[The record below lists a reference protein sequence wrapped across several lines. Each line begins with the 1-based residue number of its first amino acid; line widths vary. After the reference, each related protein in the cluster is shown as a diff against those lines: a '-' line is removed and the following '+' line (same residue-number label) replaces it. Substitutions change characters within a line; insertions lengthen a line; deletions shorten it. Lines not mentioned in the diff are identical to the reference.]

1 MKRFTQLMTGLSVLG
16 CLSTPA
22 SATVSVIELAQL
34 AGGTAAA
41 AMTVDVESKCLEGQ
55 PYFRIVNAGQDWPQ
69 QVQLEI
75 IRIAD
80 QKIIVQRNMRMKSGQ
95 NASFRLPSN
104 KVGTGEFGIRL
115 KPKWYDRQVDYD
127 ARVSCN

>member
-1 MKRFTQLMTGLSVLG
+1 MIRFVQLMTGLSVLG

-22 SATVSVIELAQL
+22 YAAVSVIELAQL

-41 AMTVDVESKCLEGQ
+41 MTVDVESRCVEGH
-55 PYFRIVNAGQDWPQ
+55 PYFRIVNTEQDWPQ

-75 IRIAD
+75 VRIAD
-80 QKIIVQRNMRMKSGQ
+80 QKVIIQRNMRMKSGQ
-95 NASFRLPSN
+95 NASFRLPTD
-104 KVGTGEFGIRL
+104 KVGKGEFGIRL
-115 KPKWYDRQVDYD
+115 KPNWYDRQVDYD